1 VTGDKARKHRVA
13 GELSDGAIVRAVLGG
28 DVDQYAVLVRR
39 YQDRYA
45 RFATRMLGSVD
56 AAEDA
61 VQEAFIR
68 AYEQLAQCR
77 EPENFA
83 GWFFIIL
90 RNRCLAAERQAKATV
105 DLDSVLAEPPV
116 GERADRRAE
125 AAGEWDAL
133 ERALR
138 HLTPEQREVF
148 VLRHVEDWSYE
159 EMAQRTGIS
168 VAALK
173 MRMHRSYE
181 RLRELLGHLW
191 DGS

>member
-1 VTGDKARKHRVA
+1 MS
-13 GELSDGAIVRAVLGG
+13 GEASDGAIVRAVLAG

-45 RFATRMLGSVD
+45 RFAARMLGSVD

-68 AYEQLAQCR
+68 AYEQLEQCR
-77 EPENFA
+77 EPDNFI
-83 GWFFIIL
+83 GWFFLIL
-90 RNRCLAAERQAKATV
+90 RNRCLAAERQAKGTV
-105 DLDSVLAEPPV
+105 DLESIGELPAAEP
-116 GERADRRAE
+116 ADRRAE
-125 AAGEWDAL
+125 AADEGAAL

-138 HLTPEQREVF
+138 QLTPEQREVF

-159 EMAQRTGIS
+159 EIAQRTGIS

-191 DGS
+191 DGSP